1 MEQGYVTINLGG
13 QELKLRA
20 GDNPDK
26 IKALGEY
33 VDSKLQEVTGGQGSV
48 TLRVALLAALNI
60 AEELQR
66 EREMHDELIS
76 RLQAKAKALRDR
88 LSGLEESDG

>member
-13 QELKLRA
+13 QELRLRA
-20 GDNPDK
+20 GDDPDK

-33 VDSKLQEVTGGQGSV
+33 VDSKLKEVTGGQGAV
-48 TLRVALLAALNI
+48 TLRAALLAALNI
-60 AEELQR
+60 AEELHH

-76 RLQAKAKALRDR
+76 RLQSKAKALSDK
-88 LSGLEESDG
+88 LAALEEADG